1 MKYNNPER
9 WGKTM
14 RNAKLFSKID
24 GKEQYSPEYKAKLKE
39 TYTYF
44 SQNGFEITEHGLN
57 RIVGQKS
64 GKNKVFFTK
73 EQLLGV
79 LQKSFNYE
87 QPDGK
92 QVKFYDDIAVIQA
105 RDTGEVVSVVT
116 RSAVRSDWR
125 KL

>member
-1 MKYNNPER
+1 
-9 WGKTM
+9 M